1 MIRKVNGY
9 TLEVSRTRLCA
20 DVDYGDGNSKREV
33 FAVIPQGCVLDST
46 LLDAMIDEVNA
57 ATRLYEESERLRKR
71 CEELENRNPLGGETL
86 EKLREILGRFNDA
99 YKNCNTK
106 LSAAREEMD
115 DCYSGIENARD
126 ELSDADDDCDRAKDR
141 CDEADEYLSEMG
153 GAIVDLDSLV
163 SELAKEAGDG
173 ENAVSHAD

>member
-1 MIRKVNGY
+1 MGY
-9 TLEVSRTRLCA
+9 ALDCERTRICA
-20 DVDYGDGNSKREV
+20 DVDYGDGVKKREIA
-33 FAVIPQGCVLDST
+33 AVIPQGCVIDRILLDS
-46 LLDAMIDEVNA
+46 LVGDANEVERICNEDE
-57 ATRLYEESERLRKR
+57 ELRKR
-71 CEELENRNPLGGETL
+71 CKELENRNPLGGETL

-163 SELAKEAGDG
+163 TALAKEAGDG